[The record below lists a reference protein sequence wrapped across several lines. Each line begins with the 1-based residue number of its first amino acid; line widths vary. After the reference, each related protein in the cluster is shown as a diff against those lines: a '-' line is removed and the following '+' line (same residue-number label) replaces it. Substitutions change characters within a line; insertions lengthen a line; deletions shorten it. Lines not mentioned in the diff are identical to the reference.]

1 MRKLLLLSIALF
13 FVGCGDGGYIA
24 EGTYAKCMWKGEMYE
39 IANTF
44 SEAGITPKF
53 HQGSADIM
61 SLANKTPIANE
72 TRETVDQSRSLKQA
86 LDLSLIHI

>member
-1 MRKLLLLSIALF
+1 MVPRIPLDA
-13 FVGCGDGGYIA
+13 A
-24 EGTYAKCMWKGEMYE
+24 RWEGEMYE

-44 SEAGITPKF
+44 YEAGITPKF

-72 TRETVDQSRSLKQA
+72 TRETVDLSRSLNQA
-86 LDLSLIHI
+86 LDMYVEVLKKK